1 VQSQKKKKNT
11 REKARTVP
19 GANFFKDWPMSLHKI
34 MRLKFGGM
42 IEVIKRERA
51 FICSCDP
58 HGNENLYVGQSILHS
73 FLGSNAK
80 KKLILNKT

>member
-1 VQSQKKKKNT
+1 
-11 REKARTVP
+11 
-19 GANFFKDWPMSLHKI
+19 

>member
-1 VQSQKKKKNT
+1 MQSAISKKKKNT

-42 IEVIKRERA
+42 IEVIKRER
-51 FICSCDP
+51 
-58 HGNENLYVGQSILHS
+58 ELLYVHVIHRAMKTCTLGRVYCILS
-73 FLGSNAK
+73 WEAMLRRS
-80 KKLILNKT
+80 LY